1 MSARLPQ
8 RRRDAPAGLKA
19 LSQGTA
25 VAVSLIEPWIG
36 AAQNHG
42 WHALQVA
49 VEVQKGLLAT
59 TSRSPAKAVTLFA
72 YD

>member
-8 RRRDAPAGLKA
+8 RRIDAPAGLKA

-42 WHALQVA
+42 LGTRFAL
-49 VEVQKGLLAT
+49 EVQKGLLAR
-59 TSRSPAKAVTLFA
+59 TSRGPAKAVTLFA
-72 YD
+72 YE